1 MLKFPADFTVS
12 NGTIDNKIEA
22 MKMEI
27 NVKSIKMYRTGE
39 YTNQTEQPLQKET
52 TKYKIEHE

>member
-52 TKYKIEHE
+52 T